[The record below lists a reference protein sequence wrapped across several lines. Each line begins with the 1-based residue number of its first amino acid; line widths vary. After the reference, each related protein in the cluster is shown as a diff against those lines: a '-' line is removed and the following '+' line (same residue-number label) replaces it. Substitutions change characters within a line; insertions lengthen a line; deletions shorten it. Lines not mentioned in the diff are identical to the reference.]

1 MISNIQIQTEAFM
14 KKKPV
19 VSTPLRVHQDTL
31 DQLDKFANKMGLSR
45 NQLMFNLITIGLE
58 DLTMLNRLGI
68 LRVGVG
74 IRNLID
80 MARDEN
86 SDVDLGHT
94 TPT

>member
-1 MISNIQIQTEAFM
+1 M
-14 KKKPV
+14 KKKTP
-19 VSTPLRVHQDTL
+19 VSTPFRSNQETL

-74 IRNLID
+74 IRNLIESV
-80 MARDEN
+80 RDNE
-86 SDVDLGHT
+86 STEPMGHT
-94 TPT
+94 KPT